1 MQLVSRVYEF
11 VGVVQGEK
19 RNTSEVRSAQSKN
32 NSKKQRMDRGELSTL
47 SGQFL
52 PLANDIRILRYLSSP
67 SASKFNASGGRAL
80 TENT

>member
-1 MQLVSRVYEF
+1 VSRVYEF

-47 SGQFL
+47 SGQFP
-52 PLANDIRILRYLSSP
+52 PLENDIRILRYLSSP